1 MVELENLERMKAKK
15 KAELEGLINELQS
28 QFRFSGPLEPSGKI
42 ADEYHIILKTFNE
55 LQEKMKHRRTQIE
68 TIHQE
73 IQEGNDLIKELWNS
87 IWDSESVKREELVS
101 NFKHVHEKMVERKQE
116 LGASIQEVELLK
128 MNYLKPVKGNSP

>member
-1 MVELENLERMKAKK
+1 
-15 KAELEGLINELQS
+15 
-28 QFRFSGPLEPSGKI
+28 
-42 ADEYHIILKTFNE
+42 
-55 LQEKMKHRRTQIE
+55 MKHRRTQIE

-128 MNYLKPVKGNSP
+128 MNYLKLVKGNSP

>member
-1 MVELENLERMKAKK
+1 
-15 KAELEGLINELQS
+15 
-28 QFRFSGPLEPSGKI
+28 
-42 ADEYHIILKTFNE
+42 
-55 LQEKMKHRRTQIE
+55 MKHRRTQIE